1 MKKAA
6 LFSLILFLFSILYSC
21 TEKETMD
28 WKLLNDHFY
37 ATLDDTVAK
46 YKTYLYHIKYK
57 GTTKD
62 SIVKP
67 FPFAKTKSGMYYQ
80 VLNYDSLGRLASL
93 NANDIIKVKYK
104 GYLIDRS
111 LFDSAKVSYLDMSG
125 IIKGWQELMHKIPSG
140 SQFRVYIP
148 SSMAYDSITTKYE
161 VPAYSVLKFDITILD
176 SY

>member
-37 ATLDDTVAK
+37 ATLEDTVAK
-46 YKTYLYHIKYK
+46 YKTYKFPTKTLSGKD
-57 GTTKD
+57 TT
-62 SIVKP
+62 VYLP
-67 FPFAKTKSGMYYQ
+67 FTKTKSGIYYQ
-80 VLNYDSLGRLASL
+80 IIKYDSLGRYASL
-93 NANDIIKVKYK
+93 NANDYIYLDYK
-104 GYLIDRS
+104 GYLIDGTV
-111 LFDSAKVSYLDMSG
+111 FDSADSASFSMSG
-125 IIKGWQELMHKIPSG
+125 VIKGWQELMHKIPSG
-140 SQFRVYIP
+140 SQFRAYIP
-148 SSMAYDSITTKYE
+148 SSMAYDSITTEYE

>member
-37 ATLDDTVAK
+37 ATLEDTVAK
-46 YKTYLYHIKYK
+46 YKTYKFPTKTLSGKD
-57 GTTKD
+57 TT
-62 SIVKP
+62 VYLP
-67 FPFAKTKSGMYYQ
+67 FTKTKSGMYYQ
-80 VLNYDSLGRLASL
+80 VLHYASLGRLAIL

-148 SSMAYDSITTKYE
+148 SSMAYDSISTKYE